1 MEEARTSVGAVAA
14 AAERDEEAREWGGA
28 AAAAAAAALRAEAV
42 RPRGGAL
49 LLEVPAEEGS
59 LSADEVRA
67 AVLQQHAALPDRAS
81 LPRRT
86 VLVLRAAL
94 GEYRLL
100 ENGELGLEAR
110 SHPESRPDGGRKA
123 REARSEPRSSDD
135 QCSSRIR
142 RCMCAAVSTEELLT
156 NCGGSSGDV
165 GGGGCGGAGGGG
177 GLSCCP

>member
-1 MEEARTSVGAVAA
+1 MAA
-14 AAERDEEAREWGGA
+14 AAERDEEARERGG
-28 AAAAAAAALRAEAV
+28 AAAAAAALRAEAA
-42 RPRGGAL
+42 RPKGGAL

-59 LSADEVRA
+59 LSADEARA

-110 SHPESRPDGGRKA
+110 ESRPDGGRKA

-142 RCMCAAVSTEELLT
+142 RCMCAAVSLEELLT
-156 NCGGSSGDV
+156 NCGGGDDV
-165 GGGGCGGAGGGG
+165 GGGGCGGAGDGG
-177 GLSCCP
+177 GLSCCSSC